1 MQKLFTE
8 SLKGLKGVSMKSV
21 WSKETALPAFDSLN
35 GDIKTDVLVIG
46 GGMAGIL
53 CTYMLKQAGVACIL
67 VEADRICSG
76 ITKNTTAK
84 ITSQHGLVYDKLIR
98 QFGVDRARMYLMANE
113 KALKSYRSLC
123 ENIACD
129 FEEKDSYVYSR
140 TDANKIEKELKALGK
155 LGYQAEFAERLPL
168 PFSVAGAVKF
178 NHQAQFNPLKFVSAI
193 TIGLPIYEHT
203 MVRFRSGKT
212 VVTDRGK
219 ITADQMIVTTHFP
232 FINTHG
238 SYFLKMYQHR
248 SYVIA
253 LENGPQVDG
262 MYVDESQTGL
272 SFRNYKDLL
281 LLGGGAHRTG
291 KHGGG
296 WQELEAFSGQ
306 HYPGA
311 QEKYRWATQ
320 DCMTLDHVPYIGQY
334 SACTPDFYVATGFNK
349 WGMTSSMAAAGIL
362 TDQILG
368 RKNAYAAVF
377 SPSRSM
383 LRPQL
388 AINALE
394 AVSNL
399 VGYSN
404 KRCTHMGCALKWNAQ
419 EHSWDCPCHGS
430 RFTEDGRLIDNPAMR
445 DKNLGEHVKP

>member
-1 MQKLFTE
+1 
-8 SLKGLKGVSMKSV
+8 MKSV
-21 WSKETALPAFDSLN
+21 WSKETALPAFDSLSK
-35 GDIKTDVLVIG
+35 DMKTDVLVIG

-53 CTYMLKQAGVACIL
+53 CAYMLEQAGVSYIL

-84 ITSQHGLVYDKLIR
+84 ITSQHGLVYDKLIH
-98 QFGVDRARMYLMANE
+98 QFGVDRARLYLLANE
-113 KALKSYRSLC
+113 KALKEYRRLC
-123 ENIACD
+123 EKLECD
-129 FEEKDSYVYSR
+129 FEDKDAFVYSQ
-140 TDANKIEKELKALGK
+140 NNVSKIEKELKALEK
-155 LGYQAEFAERLPL
+155 LGYPATFSDRLPL

-178 NHQAQFNPLKFVSAI
+178 NHQAQFNPLKFVAAI
-193 TIGLPIYEHT
+193 SKGLKIYEHT
-203 MVRFRSGKT
+203 MAQSRSGKT
-212 VVTDRGK
+212 VVTDHGK
-219 ITADQMIVTTHFP
+219 ITADQTIVTTHFP

-253 LENGPQVDG
+253 LENGPQVGG

-291 KHGGG
+291 KQGGG
-296 WQELEAFSGQ
+296 WQELEDFAGRN
-306 HYPGA
+306 YPGA
-311 QEKYRWATQ
+311 HEKYRWATQ

-334 SACTPDFYVATGFNK
+334 SACTPDLYVAAGFNK
-349 WGMTSSMAAAGIL
+349 WGMTSSMAAAIML
-362 TDQILG
+362 TDRVLG
-368 RKNAYAAVF
+368 RKNQYESVF

-383 LRPQL
+383 FRPQL
-388 AINALE
+388 AANALE

-404 KRCTHMGCALKWNAQ
+404 RRCTHMGCALKWNAQ

-445 DKNLGEHVKP
+445 DKNLGARVKP